1 MVHQKDPENHQ
12 TTKLIGNI
20 ESRVLQSSDG
30 EETEGSMLAQ
40 VLAQANAKK
49 DNDIELKSVE
59 GNVRKFSS
67 LLFFYYNNYIIYI
80 IFMILSKLLFKN
92 LCHYDRLRGNS

>member
-1 MVHQKDPENHQ
+1 MSQRISASTSQMVHQKDPENHQ

-59 GNVRKFSS
+59 GKVRKFS
-67 LLFFYYNNYIIYI
+67 FHRYHII
-80 IFMILSKLLFKN
+80 
-92 LCHYDRLRGNS
+92 H